1 MLLRFNTADKLLGP
15 GADDFS
21 GYEVALAPGV
31 ASLGYHAH
39 MYLSL
44 NSTSVATAV
53 TGQPLLFRVELE
65 QSATQLTFTYMIDGK
80 VVAKFADNDD
90 AGRRIKAVSAGGVA
104 VRGFRGLAI
113 FEGLEF
119 GAL

>member
-39 MYLSL
+39 DYSAL
-44 NSTSVATAV
+44 NSTRVVVAV
-53 TGQPLLFRVELE
+53 TGRPLQFRVELE
-65 QSATQLTFTYMIDGK
+65 QSTTQLTFTYMIDGK
-80 VVAKFADNDD
+80 VVATFVDDN
-90 AGRRIKAVSAGGVA
+90 AKQIKAVSYGGVA
-104 VRGFRGLAI
+104 MRGFRGLAT

-119 GAL
+119 GTL

>member
-1 MLLRFNTADKLLGP
+1 MLLRFNTADTHLGP

-39 MYLSL
+39 DYSAL
-44 NSTSVATAV
+44 NSAHVATAV
-53 TGQPLLFRVELE
+53 TGKPLLFRVELQ
-65 QSATQLTFTYMIDGK
+65 QSSTQLTFTYMVDGE
-80 VVAKFADNDD
+80 VVATFVDD
-90 AGRRIKAVSAGGVA
+90 KAAHIQAVSGRGVA
-104 VRGFRGLAI
+104 VRGFRGLAT

-119 GAL
+119 GALG